1 MRRRWTAPS
10 WRVSASLLLAL
21 LTLPASTAAYTV
33 SSLVTP
39 GCHERLT
46 SAALR
51 AVRLGRPEAG
61 PLPVTS
67 DERALVADL
76 EFTPEPDMADLGAAT
91 LLLSVRDNDLKGE
104 SGGSTTSLAAV
115 HGNPFNQEEHCLR
128 SRDQDEPGGT
138 VAAIATCRA
147 FIRGRVAEALEG
159 LDAAGAPDPALRT
172 ALRIHLS
179 LRGEIEAALPTFYVR
194 IGQAIHALEDSYSHA
209 YRTPD
214 GRQITVV
221 LNWIDEADGNLLEAR
236 DGPPHTTAL
245 DACDDATPLITTRRE
260 LATAAA
266 AALLDAALDP
276 ARTKEEKMTRV
287 DELLDASL
295 TFAPGC
301 TSDNQ
306 WCAAP
311 ERQLPAVLPA
321 GFGCGTSGG
330 AGGLVGL
337 GGLVVLALLARRR
350 RPAAATAAG
359 LLAALLALAPGGAR
373 AAEPAQAGVATPA
386 AASAAAAAAPNHPPP
401 PVTVPVAQPG
411 PTDPSKGAWGGYLG
425 ISGSVDKP
433 AAAIQLGLRR
443 RVSTQW
449 TLGVDAEWNPWVSVY
464 GPTAWKAGVASL
476 YGSAI
481 LRYPLAYERFN
492 LRTTV
497 SLGASYLLF
506 DLYGAPQGSLG
517 LYGAISP
524 LGLEWKM
531 SRHFYL
537 IINPLSISAPVPQLK
552 GVPMS
557 YVQYRF
563 SLGLGFLTG

>member
-1 MRRRWTAPS
+1 MSLRR
-10 WRVSASLLLAL
+10 SALPVGASAGLVLAL
-21 LTLPASTAAYTV
+21 LTLPASTTAYTV

-51 AVRLGRPEAG
+51 AVRLARPEAA
-61 PLPVTS
+61 PLPLTS
-67 DERALVADL
+67 DERALVDDL

-91 LLLSVRDNDLKGE
+91 LLLSVRDNDLKGQ
-104 SGGSTTSLAAV
+104 SGGSLTSLAAV
-115 HGNPFNQEEHCLR
+115 HGNPFNQDEHCLR
-128 SRDQDEPGGT
+128 SRDQDEPGGSE
-138 VAAIATCRA
+138 AAIAACRA
-147 FIRGRVAEALEG
+147 FIRGRVAEALDG
-159 LDAAGAPDPALRT
+159 LDAAGAPDPARRT

-179 LRGEIEAALPTFYVR
+179 LRGTVDADLPPYSVR
-194 IGQAIHALEDSYSHA
+194 IGQALHALEDSYAHA

-221 LNWIDEADGNLLEAR
+221 LNWIDEADGNLLVAR
-236 DGPPHTTAL
+236 DGPPHTSAL
-245 DACDDATPLITTRRE
+245 DACDDANPIITTRRE

-266 AALLDAALDP
+266 AALLDTALDP

-287 DELLDASL
+287 EELLDASL
-295 TFAPGC
+295 TYAPGC
-301 TSDNQ
+301 TSENQ
-306 WCAAP
+306 WCGALEP
-311 ERQLPAVLPA
+311 QLPEVPPSGL
-321 GFGCGTSGG
+321 GCSSSGG
-330 AGGLVGL
+330 TAGL
-337 GGLVVLALLARRR
+337 GALAGLATLALLAFRR
-350 RPAAATAAG
+350 RPAAAG
-359 LLAALLALAPGGAR
+359 LLVALLSLAPGGAG
-373 AAEPAQAGVATPA
+373 AVEPAQAGVATPA
-386 AASAAAAAAPNHPPP
+386 EASAAAAAAPNLPPP
-401 PVTVPVAQPG
+401 PVTVPVVQPG
-411 PTDPSKGAWGGYLG
+411 PLDPSEGAWGGYLG
-425 ISGSVDKP
+425 ISGSADKP
-433 AAAIQLGLRR
+433 AAAVQLGLRR
-443 RVSTQW
+443 RISTQW
-449 TLGVDAEWNPWVSVY
+449 TLGVDAEWNPWVSLY
-464 GPTAWKAGVASL
+464 GPTAWKPGVASL
-476 YGSAI
+476 YGTAI

-531 SRHFYL
+531 SRLFYV

-563 SLGLGFLTG
+563 SLGLGFVTG